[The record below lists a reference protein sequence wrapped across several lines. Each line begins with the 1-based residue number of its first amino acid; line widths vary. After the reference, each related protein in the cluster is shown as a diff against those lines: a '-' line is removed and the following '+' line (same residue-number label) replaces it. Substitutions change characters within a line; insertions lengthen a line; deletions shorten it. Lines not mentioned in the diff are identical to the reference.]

1 MYLINTLLIM
11 LNKSQ
16 LRPVRIDNLV
26 RLGRDNDGGYII
38 PKIILDKCD
47 GLLSYGINKD
57 WSFEKDI
64 SKYDTIL
71 NIHCYDHTL
80 TISSLFKFSIK
91 SVFVS
96 LFRLL
101 TLDKIRLKKS
111 FEGIVCIPN
120 YFSFFQKNIIHY
132 KKRILDKNNN
142 GNISILK
149 TIEKIKLKGSNKIF
163 IKMDIEGDEYLSLNE
178 YIKSHN
184 SILGFAIEFH
194 DINNRSN
201 EFNDLIKKLKQNYFI
216 AHVHGN
222 NYSKVDQKTGLPS
235 SVEITL
241 INKKL
246 IKEPTVLSNYKYP
259 IDGLDQPNK
268 HSRPDIILK
277 F

>member
-1 MYLINTLLIM
+1 MYLINTILIM

-16 LRPVRIDNLV
+16 LRPIRIDNLL

-64 SKYDTIL
+64 SKYDNIL

-80 TISSLFKFSIK
+80 TIASLLKFSIK

-96 LFRLL
+96 LFRLI
-101 TLDKIRLKKS
+101 TLDKIRLKRS
-111 FEGIVCIPN
+111 FEGIVCIPD
-120 YFSFFQKNIIHY
+120 YFRFFQKNIIHH
-132 KKRILDKNNN
+132 KKRISDKNNH

-149 TIEKIKLKGSNKIF
+149 TIEKIKLRGSNKIF
-163 IKMDIEGDEYLSLNE
+163 IKMDIEGDEFSSLNE

-184 SILGFAIEFH
+184 SVLGFAIEFH
-194 DINNRSN
+194 DINNRSK
-201 EFNDLIKKLKQNYFI
+201 EFNDLIKKLKKNYFI

-222 NYSKVDQKTGLPS
+222 NYSKVDQTTGLPS

-246 IKEPTVLSNYKYP
+246 IKEPTLLSNYKYP

-268 HSRPDIILK
+268 HSRPDIKLK

>member
-1 MYLINTLLIM
+1 M

-16 LRPVRIDNLV
+16 LRPIRIDNLV

-64 SKYDTIL
+64 SKYDNIL

-80 TISSLFKFSIK
+80 TIASLLKFSIK

-96 LFRLL
+96 LFRLI
-101 TLDKIRLKKS
+101 TLDKIRLKRS
-111 FEGIVCIPN
+111 FEGIVCIPD
-120 YFSFFQKNIIHY
+120 YFRFFQKNIIHH
-132 KKRILDKNNN
+132 KKRISDKNNH

-149 TIEKIKLKGSNKIF
+149 TIEKIKLRGSNKIF
-163 IKMDIEGDEYLSLNE
+163 IKMDIEGDEFSSLNE

-184 SILGFAIEFH
+184 SVLGFAIEFH
-194 DINNRSN
+194 DINNRSK
-201 EFNDLIKKLKQNYFI
+201 EFNDLIKKLKKNYFI

-222 NYSKVDQKTGLPS
+222 NYSKVDQTTGLPS

-246 IKEPTVLSNYKYP
+246 IKEPTLLSNYKYP

-268 HSRPDIILK
+268 HSRPDIKLK

>member
-1 MYLINTLLIM
+1 MI
-11 LNKSQ
+11 NKSQ

-38 PKIILDKCD
+38 PKIILDKSD
-47 GLLSYGINKD
+47 GLLSCGINKD

-64 SKYDTIL
+64 SKYDNIL

-80 TISSLFKFSIK
+80 TISSLIKFSIK
-91 SVFVS
+91 SVFIS
-96 LFRLL
+96 IFRLL
-101 TLDKIRLKKS
+101 TVDKIRLKKS
-111 FEGIVCIPN
+111 FEGINLVSN

-132 KKRILDKNNN
+132 KKKISDKNNR
-142 GNISILK
+142 GYISILK

-178 YIKSHN
+178 FIKSRK
-184 SILGFAIEFH
+184 SVLGFAIEFH
-194 DINNRSN
+194 DINKRSI
-201 EFNDLIKKLKQNYFI
+201 EFNDLIKKLKKNYLI
-216 AHVHGN
+216 AHIHGN
-222 NYSKVDQKTGLPS
+222 NYSKIDQESGLPS

-246 IKEPTVLSNYKYP
+246 IKEPTVLSNCSYP

-268 HSRPDIILK
+268 HSRPDIKLK

>member
-1 MYLINTLLIM
+1 MYLINNILIM

-16 LRPVRIDNLV
+16 LRPIRIDNLL

-64 SKYDTIL
+64 SKYDNIL

-80 TISSLFKFSIK
+80 TIASLLKFSIK
-91 SVFVS
+91 SVFFS
-96 LFRLL
+96 LFRLI
-101 TLDKIRLKKS
+101 TLDKIRLKRS
-111 FEGIVCIPN
+111 FEGIVCIPD
-120 YFSFFQKNIIHY
+120 YFSFFQKNIIHH
-132 KKRILDKNNN
+132 KKRISDKNNH

-149 TIEKIKLKGSNKIF
+149 TIEKIKLRGSNKIF
-163 IKMDIEGDEYLSLNE
+163 IKMDIEGDEFSSLNE

-184 SILGFAIEFH
+184 SVLGFAIEFH
-194 DINNRSN
+194 DINNRSK
-201 EFNDLIKKLKQNYFI
+201 EFNDLIKKLKKNYLI
-216 AHVHGN
+216 AHIHGN
-222 NYSKVDQKTGLPS
+222 NYSKVDQTTGLPS

-246 IKEPTVLSNYKYP
+246 IKEPTLLSNYKYP

-268 HSRPDIILK
+268 HSRPDIKLK

>member
-1 MYLINTLLIM
+1 M

-16 LRPVRIDNLV
+16 LRPIRIDNLL

-64 SKYDTIL
+64 SKYDNIL

-80 TISSLFKFSIK
+80 TIASLLKFSIK

-96 LFRLL
+96 LFRLI
-101 TLDKIRLKKS
+101 TLDKIRLKRS
-111 FEGIVCIPN
+111 FEGIVCIPD
-120 YFSFFQKNIIHY
+120 YFSFFQKNIIHH
-132 KKRILDKNNN
+132 KKRISDKNNH

-149 TIEKIKLKGSNKIF
+149 TIEKIKLRGSNKIF
-163 IKMDIEGDEYLSLNE
+163 IKMDIEGDEFLSLNE

-184 SILGFAIEFH
+184 SVLGFAIEFH
-194 DINNRSN
+194 DINNRSK
-201 EFNDLIKKLKQNYFI
+201 EFNDLIKKLKKNYLI
-216 AHVHGN
+216 AHIHGN
-222 NYSKVDQKTGLPS
+222 NYSKVDQTTGLPS

-246 IKEPTVLSNYKYP
+246 IKEPTVLSNYNYP

-268 HSRPDIILK
+268 HSKPDIKLK

>member
-1 MYLINTLLIM
+1 MYLINTILIM

-16 LRPVRIDNLV
+16 LRPIRIDNLL

-64 SKYDTIL
+64 SKYDNIL

-80 TISSLFKFSIK
+80 TIASLLKFSIK
-91 SVFVS
+91 SVFFS
-96 LFRLL
+96 LFRLI
-101 TLDKIRLKKS
+101 TLDKIRLKRS
-111 FEGIVCIPN
+111 FEGIVCIPD
-120 YFSFFQKNIIHY
+120 YFSFFQKNIIHH
-132 KKRILDKNNN
+132 KKRISDKNNH

-149 TIEKIKLKGSNKIF
+149 TIEKIKLRGSNKIF
-163 IKMDIEGDEYLSLNE
+163 IKMDIEGDEFSSLNE

-184 SILGFAIEFH
+184 SVLGFVIEFH
-194 DINNRSN
+194 DINNRSK
-201 EFNDLIKKLKQNYFI
+201 EFNDLIKKLKKNYLI
-216 AHVHGN
+216 AHIHGN
-222 NYSKVDQKTGLPS
+222 NYSKVDQTTGLPS

-246 IKEPTVLSNYKYP
+246 IKEPTLLSNYKYP

-268 HSRPDIILK
+268 HSRPDIKLK

>member
-1 MYLINTLLIM
+1 M

-16 LRPVRIDNLV
+16 LRPIRIDNLL

-64 SKYDTIL
+64 SKYDNIL

-80 TISSLFKFSIK
+80 TIASLLKFSIK

-96 LFRLL
+96 LFRLI
-101 TLDKIRLKKS
+101 TLDKIRLKRS
-111 FEGIVCIPN
+111 FEGIVCIPD
-120 YFSFFQKNIIHY
+120 YFSFFQKNIIHH
-132 KKRILDKNNN
+132 KKRISDKNNH

-149 TIEKIKLKGSNKIF
+149 TIEKIKLRGSNKIF
-163 IKMDIEGDEYLSLNE
+163 IKMDIEGDEFLSLNE

-184 SILGFAIEFH
+184 SVLGFAIEFH
-194 DINNRSN
+194 DINNRSK
-201 EFNDLIKKLKQNYFI
+201 EFNDLIKKLKKNYLI
-216 AHVHGN
+216 AHIHGN
-222 NYSKVDQKTGLPS
+222 NYSKVDQTTGLPS

-246 IKEPTVLSNYKYP
+246 IKEPTLLSNYKYP

-268 HSRPDIILK
+268 HSRPDIKLK